1 MNDKIVYEKIIKYL
15 NFLLKGQVLK
25 TNKEI
30 EEVKSLREYINS
42 KMYQ

>member
-1 MNDKIVYEKIIKYL
+1 MEDKLIYEKIIKYL
-15 NFLLKGQVLK
+15 GYLLKGQVLK

-30 EEVKSLREYINS
+30 EEVKNIREYING

>member
-1 MNDKIVYEKIIKYL
+1 MNDKIVYEKAVKYL
-15 NFLLKGQVLK
+15 GYLLKGQVLK

-30 EEVKSLREYINS
+30 EEVKAVREYINA